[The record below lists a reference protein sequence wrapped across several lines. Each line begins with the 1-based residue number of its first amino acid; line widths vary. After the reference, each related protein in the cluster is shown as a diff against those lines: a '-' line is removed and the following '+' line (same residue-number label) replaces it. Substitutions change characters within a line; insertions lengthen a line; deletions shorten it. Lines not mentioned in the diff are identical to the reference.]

1 MVTLPRALRIFLL
14 MFLPLSAYADYS
26 PGQLILRLNAPP
38 QRTMD
43 GVIQATGVTGID
55 AMVSA
60 GQAQV
65 TPTLA
70 EFADRFREVE
80 SIVSLSF
87 SLERNLDSL
96 ENVLAADPNV
106 EWVTRNYIY
115 DTNSLD
121 DGFIPND
128 SLFSEEWWLDRISA
142 PLAWEIS
149 QGDTTIVIGII
160 DTGVDYL
167 HPDIAPNLWHNW
179 ADADSDGVD
188 DDNNGFIDDVIG
200 WDFVDAP
207 TLPAYGD
214 HLVRDND
221 PMDEPGGIAS
231 GHGTYVTGIA
241 SAATDNE
248 LCVASIG
255 FHCRI
260 MCLRAG
266 NTDGNLE
273 EDDIAAALLY
283 GAVNGASVINMS
295 FGDVVAS
302 PLLREAVMLA
312 NEAGVVLAASA
323 GNQGSFPQRIHYPSG
338 YAEVIS
344 VGATDRYDRRADF
357 SNYGPM
363 VDVMAPGD
371 QILSTILGGNC
382 GEWTYSSGTSYASPM
397 VCGVAGLI
405 RSVNPQLSPADVAQV
420 ITSTADDIGS
430 EGWDPPTVHG
440 RVNARRAVEQAQYG
454 SDVVARIRSPR
465 IDQGMSADF
474 TVSGEAWGAVFDH
487 YELSHGIGENPDEWI
502 SDVIS
507 SDRHYGDV
515 LGTVTLPAVDTVLI
529 VRLEAVGTNGFY
541 SVDNVHVFVQRAAPR
556 IDTMWTLRMLDYDTY
571 GDLVQVR
578 SNQVTTAS
586 FILTNAAGDSL
597 REDFGYV
604 SDTHAGTLSL
614 RNHPGAWTAWV
625 RLENRAG
632 LVTVSDSFAF
642 EISEP
647 PFTTNLWER
656 TTTNLPNGFIGPF
669 TTDYD
674 CDHLPEVWVQPTSGE
689 FTSDYL
695 QPFKWDGSQFVP
707 AYVNYPVNIPQAT
720 GDADGDSLIEIMAR
734 FGQSTIIWEQ
744 MAACGVPN
752 NVVLLDSA
760 SFIGAG
766 FVTVDSASGRQ
777 EILARVEITV
787 NNLTRQ
793 RFVLFDVQ
801 DDYALVPTDTLPN
814 TTSGSNDLG
823 PPVVLSGDLDQD
835 GLLDFVFGDYD
846 GDVIFCERSNGHTE
860 QRWTTRL
867 PINDATSWLGQGD
880 LNGDGTLELIA
891 GCRSNAGGGSE
902 SQRRAQHW
910 EYFIFSR
917 AGDNNFIATDSIFI
931 LGNENVSSH
940 HASVTVADVDADG
953 RGDILISAYPDYYII
968 TYDQSSGRYLPRWY
982 YTPSES
988 NTSLVVDL
996 DGDGVNDILVADG
1009 ESVLRI
1015 EAASASGQRPAPPL
1029 HLSGEPLNATTVF
1042 LQWYSVP
1049 AADSYFVYRAVAI
1062 PDFQRIAVATD
1073 TFAVIGLL
1081 PQDSAFVYT
1090 VTTVDRAY
1098 PIPESVQSN
1107 FVTLAANSPPTLDDT
1122 AQFVEPHHVRLR
1134 FSEPMGES
1142 ALAQWNYRLDGSVI
1156 PDVILGDEG
1165 NRAIVL
1171 AFTHGLT
1178 DGWHT
1183 LTVRDLRDAQNS
1195 LLPAEEDTVV
1205 FNVVRV
1211 QTEGPHVLSH
1221 RIIGGPSASQVE
1233 ISFSEP
1239 MSVTVLDAANYQM
1252 DAPHHVTDVH
1262 DLATDHSRVQVM
1274 LDPRYPVGALD
1285 LPARLRLRNL
1295 TNASGAPM
1303 DTSAGR
1309 ADLVLGG
1316 AAESIADIFVY
1327 PNPYRGAGPNGEQ
1340 VVVFAGLPEQATI
1353 RIFTI
1358 QGTLVRRLDHQNSTG
1373 AARWDLTN
1381 DQGEAVASGVYLYSA
1396 VSSGETV
1403 RGKFAIMR

>member
-1 MVTLPRALRIFLL
+1 MVTFPRALRLFLL
-14 MFLPLSAYADYS
+14 LLFPLSAYAAYS

-38 QRTMD
+38 LRAMD
-43 GVIQATGVTGID
+43 GAIQATGVTTID

-65 TPTLA
+65 IPTLA
-70 EFADRFREVE
+70 EFTARFREVE
-80 SIVSLSF
+80 SIVSLNF
-87 SLERNLDSL
+87 PPEQNLDSL

-115 DTNSLD
+115 HTNSLD
-121 DGFIPND
+121 DGFVPND
-128 SLFSEEWWLDRISA
+128 SLFDEEWWLDQISA

-167 HPDIAPNLWHNW
+167 HPDIAPNLWHNC

-207 TLPAYGD
+207 TLPANGD

-221 PMDEPGGIAS
+221 PMDEPGGNAS

-241 SAATDNE
+241 SAATNNGS
-248 LCVASIG
+248 CVAAIG

-266 NTDGNLE
+266 NTQGNLE

-283 GAVNGASVINMS
+283 GAANGASVINMS

-312 NEAGVVLAASA
+312 DEAGVVLAASA
-323 GNQGSFPQRIHYPSG
+323 GNQGTIPQRIHYPSG

-344 VGATDRYDRRADF
+344 VGATDRYDRRANF

-371 QILSTILGGNC
+371 QILSTILGGGC
-382 GEWTYSSGTSYASPM
+382 GEWTYPSGTSYASPM

-405 RSVNPQLSPADVAQV
+405 RSVNPQLSPADVAQI
-420 ITSTADDIGS
+420 ITSTADDISS

-474 TVSGEAWGAVFDH
+474 SVSGEAWGAVFDH
-487 YELSHGIGENPDEWI
+487 YELSHGIGENPEEWI
-502 SDVIS
+502 LDTNSTE
-507 SDRHYGDV
+507 RHYGEA
-515 LGTVTLPAVDTVLI
+515 LGSITLPAVDTVLI
-529 VRLEAVGTNGFY
+529 VRLEAVGTNGIY
-541 SVDNVHVFVQRAAPR
+541 SVDNVHVFVQRGAPR
-556 IDTMWTLRMLDYDTY
+556 IDSLWTMRMLDYDTY
-571 GDLVQVR
+571 GDLVQVK

-604 SDTHAGTLSL
+604 SDTHAGILSQHT
-614 RNHPGAWTAWV
+614 HPGAWTARV

-632 LVTVSDSFAF
+632 LVTVSDSFPF
-642 EISEP
+642 VINEP

-656 TTTNLPNGFIGPF
+656 TTTSLPSGFIGPF

-674 CDHLPEVWVQPTSGE
+674 CDHLPEVWIQPTSGE

-695 QPFKWDGSQFVP
+695 QPFEWDGSQFVP
-707 AYVNYPVNIPQAT
+707 AYVNYPVNIPQAA

-734 FGQSTIIWEQ
+734 FGQNTIIWEQ
-744 MAACGVPN
+744 TAACGVPN
-752 NVVLLDSA
+752 DVVFHDSA
-760 SFIGAG
+760 RFIGAG
-766 FVTVDSASGRQ
+766 FVTVDSASGHQ
-777 EILARVEITV
+777 EILARVEVTL
-787 NNLTRQ
+787 NGLTRQ

-801 DDYALVPTDTLPN
+801 NDYSLIPTDTLPN
-814 TTSGSNDLG
+814 NTSGGNDLG

-835 GLLDFVFGDYD
+835 GLLDFVFSDYD

-880 LNGDGTLELIA
+880 LNGDGTLELVA
-891 GCRSNAGGGSE
+891 GCRSNVGGGSE

-910 EYFIFSR
+910 EYFVFSR
-917 AGDNNFIATDSIFI
+917 AGDNSFVATDSIFI
-931 LGNENVSSH
+931 LGNENVTSH

-953 RGDILISAYPDYYII
+953 RADILISAYPDYYII
-968 TYDQSSGRYLPRWY
+968 TYDQASGRYLPRWY

-996 DGDGVNDILVADG
+996 DGDGVNDILMADG

-1029 HLSGEPLNATTVF
+1029 HLSGEPLNASTVF
-1042 LQWYSVP
+1042 LQWFSVP
-1049 AADSYFVYRAVAI
+1049 AADSYYVYRALAI
-1062 PDFQRIAVATD
+1062 PDFQRIAVTPD
-1073 TFAVIGLL
+1073 TFAVIGSL
-1081 PQDSAFVYT
+1081 PQDSAFIYT
-1090 VTTVDRAY
+1090 VTTVDGAY

-1107 FVTLAANSPPTLDDT
+1107 YLTLAANDPPTLDDT
-1122 AQFVEPHHVRLR
+1122 AQFVEPYYVRLR

-1142 ALAQWNYRLDGSVI
+1142 ALAQWNYRLDGAVI

-1165 NRAIVL
+1165 NRVIIL
-1171 AFTHGLT
+1171 AFSHGLAN
-1178 DGWHT
+1178 GWHT

-1195 LLPAEEDTVV
+1195 LLPAEEGSAV
-1205 FNVVRV
+1205 FSVVRV

-1221 RIIGGPSASQVE
+1221 HIIGGPSASLVE
-1233 ISFSEP
+1233 IIYSDA
-1239 MSVTVLDAANYQM
+1239 MSATVLNPRNYVM
-1252 DAPHHVTDVH
+1252 ESPYRVDTVRT
-1262 DLATDHSRVQVM
+1262 LASDNRRVQVQ
-1274 LDPRYPVGALD
+1274 LDPRHPVGALD

-1295 TNASGAPM
+1295 TNANGAPM

-1327 PNPYRGAGPNGEQ
+1327 PNPYRGTGPNGER

-1353 RIFTI
+1353 RIFTL
-1358 QGTLVRRLDHQNSTG
+1358 QGTLVRKLDHQNSTG

-1381 DQGEAVASGVYLYSA
+1381 DRGDLVASGVYLFSA